1 VAYCFVDVKV
11 RTVGRRDARRFL
23 PSMLQRVDSKVGE
36 LCSLGMPQDA
46 EHAAMIVEV
55 IIFDLVQ
62 VVHSG

>member
-1 VAYCFVDVKV
+1 
-11 RTVGRRDARRFL
+11 
-23 PSMLQRVDSKVGE
+23 
-36 LCSLGMPQDA
+36 MPQDA